1 MWVRRH
7 FTHHPRP
14 SSLLM
19 PSKHAR
25 KKPVKARGLKEAAAK
40 QATSKLSARKGKHA
54 AQGKENHP
62 SGMAAPVS
70 AASSVLT
77 SAPISVSTDGKGMSI
92 HYCLSLLTMLTGH
105 GATVSNV
112 PESPRDTSTLTT
124 LPHEDVLDAEVRILH
139 GKYIYIFVRILLI
152 FSFFFSFFF
161 FLAWIAQMNE
171 ELRAAQGAGASGSTT
186 KDARA
191 ECHKKIK
198 NLERGIWPLNQYAYL
213 RCSVIAS

>member
-40 QATSKLSARKGKHA
+40 QATPKLSARKGKHA

-70 AASSVLT
+70 ATSSAFIA
-77 SAPISVSTDGKGMSI
+77 APISVSKEGNGVSI
-92 HYCLSLLTMLTGH
+92 YYCLSLLTMLPG
-105 GATVSNV
+105 
-112 PESPRDTSTLTT
+112 
-124 LPHEDVLDAEVRILH
+124 
-139 GKYIYIFVRILLI
+139 
-152 FSFFFSFFF
+152 
-161 FLAWIAQMNE
+161 Q
-171 ELRAAQGAGASGSTT
+171 RA
-186 KDARA
+186 
-191 ECHKKIK
+191 
-198 NLERGIWPLNQYAYL
+198 
-213 RCSVIAS
+213 

>member
-1 MWVRRH
+1 MWVYRH

-25 KKPVKARGLKEAAAK
+25 KKPVKAWGLKEVAAK

-70 AASSVLT
+70 TASSVLT
-77 SAPISVSTDGKGMSI
+77 SAPILVSTDGKGMSI

-124 LPHEDVLDAEVRILH
+124 LPHEDVLDAEVRILR

-152 FSFFFSFFF
+152 FSFFLFFISLFLHLNVDF
-161 FLAWIAQMNE
+161 FVV
-171 ELRAAQGAGASGSTT
+171 QGAASG
-186 KDARA
+186 
-191 ECHKKIK
+191 
-198 NLERGIWPLNQYAYL
+198 GF
-213 RCSVIAS
+213 

>member
-40 QATSKLSARKGKHA
+40 QATSKLSAWKGKHA

-70 AASSVLT
+70 AASSVLM
-77 SAPISVSTDGKGMSI
+77 SAPISVSMDGKGMSI

-112 PESPRDTSTLTT
+112 PESPRDTSTLMT
-124 LPHEDVLDAEVRILH
+124 LPHEDVLDTEVRILR
-139 GKYIYIFVRILLI
+139 GKYIYIFVCILLI
-152 FSFFFSFFF
+152 FSFFLFFF
-161 FLAWIAQMNE
+161 FFFSSDCTDERRAQSCS
-171 ELRAAQGAGASGSTT
+171 RGSSWWLYH
-186 KDARA
+186 R
-191 ECHKKIK
+191 
-198 NLERGIWPLNQYAYL
+198 
-213 RCSVIAS
+213 RCSC

>member
-7 FTHHPRP
+7 FSHHPRP

-70 AASSVLT
+70 MASPVLT

-92 HYCLSLLTMLTGH
+92 PYCLSLLTMLTGH

-112 PESPRDTSTLTT
+112 LGRPRDTSTLST
-124 LPHEDVLDAEVRILH
+124 LPHQAGLDAEVR
-139 GKYIYIFVRILLI
+139 LL
-152 FSFFFSFFF
+152 
-161 FLAWIAQMNE
+161 
-171 ELRAAQGAGASGSTT
+171 R
-186 KDARA
+186 R
-191 ECHKKIK
+191 
-198 NLERGIWPLNQYAYL
+198 
-213 RCSVIAS
+213 RCI

>member
-7 FTHHPRP
+7 FTHHLRP

-40 QATSKLSARKGKHA
+40 QATPKLSARKGKHA

-77 SAPISVSTDGKGMSI
+77 SAPISVSTDG
-92 HYCLSLLTMLTGH
+92 
-105 GATVSNV
+105 
-112 PESPRDTSTLTT
+112 
-124 LPHEDVLDAEVRILH
+124 
-139 GKYIYIFVRILLI
+139 
-152 FSFFFSFFF
+152 
-161 FLAWIAQMNE
+161 
-171 ELRAAQGAGASGSTT
+171 GSTT
-186 KDARA
+186 EDARV
-191 ECHKKIK
+191 ECPKKIK
-198 NLERGIWPLNQYAYL
+198 NLEVAMSLSNHSTYRELCVSPSSFLLSVSELNIIFIIEQHKEI
-213 RCSVIAS
+213 RRDGGSQF

>member
-25 KKPVKARGLKEAAAK
+25 KKPVKAWGLKEVAAK

-54 AQGKENHP
+54 TQGKENHP
-62 SGMAAPVS
+62 SGMAAPISV
-70 AASSVLT
+70 ASSVLT
-77 SAPISVSTDGKGMSI
+77 SAPILVSTDGKGMSI

-112 PESPRDTSTLTT
+112 PESPKDTSTLMT
-124 LPHEDVLDAEVRILH
+124 LPHENVLDAEVRILH
-139 GKYIYIFVRILLI
+139 GKYIYIFVCILLI
-152 FSFFFSFFF
+152 FSFFLSFFF
-161 FLAWIAQMNE
+161 FFFFFVFIVLMINKFIFF
-171 ELRAAQGAGASGSTT
+171 QGDHCIGSTT
-186 KDARA
+186 
-191 ECHKKIK
+191 
-198 NLERGIWPLNQYAYL
+198 
-213 RCSVIAS
+213 